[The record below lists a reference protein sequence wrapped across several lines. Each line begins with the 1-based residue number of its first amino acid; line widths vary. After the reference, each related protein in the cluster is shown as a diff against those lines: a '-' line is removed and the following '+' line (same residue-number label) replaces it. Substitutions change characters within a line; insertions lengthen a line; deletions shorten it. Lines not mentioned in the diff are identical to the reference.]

1 MSRGP
6 LFDAQ
11 EFRAGPVFDLD
22 GSVYTAA
29 QVVQGLA
36 PCLTDER
43 RARMAAIAADRT
55 RAIVPVVEGLYDRG
69 NISAVIRSAEGL
81 GYQAVH
87 VIDNSKHFKEARRVT
102 QGAEKWTD
110 IIEWPDTAPCVAE
123 LRRQGYQIAVAHL
136 EDAMPLRDLDPTTP
150 TAIVFGNEHA
160 GPSKEML
167 AAADARVIV
176 PMSGFT
182 QSFNISVAAAICL
195 YGLREQRI
203 ARLGRH
209 GDLTPQQQLELTAA
223 FYLRSVPH
231 AGDILARRHP

>member
-11 EFRAGPVFDLD
+11 EFRAGPVFSLGGVD
-22 GSVYTAA
+22 YTAA
-29 QVVQGLA
+29 QVVAGLA
-36 PCLTDER
+36 PCLSAER
-43 RARMAAIAADRT
+43 QARIAAVAAART
-55 RAIVPVVEGLYDRG
+55 RTIVPVAEGLYDRG
-69 NISAVIRSAEGL
+69 NVSAVVRSAEGL

-110 IIEWPDTAPCVAE
+110 IFEWQDTAPCVAA
-123 LRRQGYQIAVAHL
+123 LRAQGYRIAVAHL
-136 EDAMPLRDLDPTTP
+136 HDAVPLRELDATVP
-150 TAIVFGNEHA
+150 TALVFGNEHA
-160 GPSKEML
+160 GPSPEML
-167 AAADARVIV
+167 AAADLRVIV

-203 ARLGRH
+203 AQLGQQ
-209 GDLTPQQQLELTAA
+209 GDLSAAEQLELTAA

-231 AGDILARRHP
+231 AEDILARRVF